1 MERQD
6 NIMDKKK
13 LVSREELKK
22 FIKENKM
29 TTAEDV
35 QIMLKDLF
43 AETLQEMLEA
53 EMDITLGYERNDAKN
68 KQTTNRRNG
77 HSPKSVRSE
86 YGEIDLQVPRDREGE
101 HNPLIVKKHQKS
113 VTGIE
118 DQVLALYAK
127 GVSTRE
133 IQDHLQQL
141 YGVEVSPTYISNVT
155 NKIMP
160 MVKEW
165 QNRPLQG
172 IYAIVFLDAIH
183 FKVKQ
188 DGQIVNKA
196 AYMAIGID
204 LDGNK
209 DVLGIWIGENE
220 SAKFWLTVLNE
231 LRNRGV
237 QDILIISVD
246 NLTGFSE
253 AIQACYPDA
262 EIQKCIVHQI
272 RNSIRYVSYKD
283 VKKITAALKPIYTAS
298 SESAALEELNQFET
312 IWGDRYPLIVRSW
325 RNNWAEISTFF
336 KYPPEIRK
344 LIYTT
349 NMIESYHRQLRKV
362 TKGKS
367 IFPTDEALLKMLY
380 LGTQD
385 VLRKWTGRV
394 QNWGQ
399 ILLQLSIFF
408 PDKVTAHLQ

>member
-1 MERQD
+1 M
-6 NIMDKKK
+6 
-13 LVSREELKK
+13 
-22 FIKENKM
+22 
-29 TTAEDV
+29 
-35 QIMLKDLF
+35 
-43 AETLQEMLEA
+43 
-53 EMDITLGYERNDAKN
+53 
-68 KQTTNRRNG
+68 
-77 HSPKSVRSE
+77 
-86 YGEIDLQVPRDREGE
+86 
-101 HNPLIVKKHQKS
+101 KKHQKN

-118 DQVLALYAK
+118 EQVIALYAK
-127 GVSTRE
+127 GVSTRD
-133 IQDHLQQL
+133 IQDHLQRL
-141 YGVEVSPTYISNVT
+141 YGIEVSPTLISNIT

-160 MVKEW
+160 LVKEW
-165 QNRPLQG
+165 QNRPLQK
-172 IYAIVFLDAIH
+172 IYAVIFLDAIH

-188 DGQIVNKA
+188 DGQIINKA
-196 AYMAIGID
+196 AYMVIGID

-220 SAKFWLTVLNE
+220 SAKFWLSVLNE

-237 QDILIISVD
+237 QDILIVSVD

-253 AIQACYPDA
+253 AISACYPDA
-262 EIQKCIVHQI
+262 EIQKCIVHQA

-298 SESAALEELNQFET
+298 SETAACEELNQFEAA
-312 IWGDRYPLIVRSW
+312 WGDKYPLIVRSW

-344 LIYTT
+344 IIYTT

-380 LGTQD
+380 MATQD

-408 PDKVTAHLQ
+408 PDKVKAHLR